1 MTRFSELTGVA
12 HNIAHHAG
20 SGLSCLSPHLA
31 RALRAAGLA
40 TTEIELLTPRP
51 YPARAAESEPL
62 AMALASLRETV
73 ERLLQTHGFAS
84 GSVASVVLHATPAP
98 WDAEGHT
105 LHTRAVIVS
114 SHGRAYD
121 SGWLA

>member
-1 MTRFSELTGVA
+1 MPRFSELTGVA

-31 RALRAAGLA
+31 RALRAAGVA

-51 YPARAAESEPL
+51 YPAQIAESEPL
-62 AMALASLRETV
+62 ALALASLRETV
-73 ERLLQTHGFAS
+73 ERLLRTHGFAS
-84 GSVASVVLHATPAP
+84 DSVTSVVLHATPVP
-98 WDAEGHT
+98 WDAAGHT

-114 SHGRAYD
+114 SQGRVYD
-121 SGWLA
+121 SGWLS